1 MPAVTKSQL
10 NMKIKNSFKQWQIEK
25 NIVDATSSI
34 ERFFTT
40 RVRTVG
46 LLQLILPIGWRISKI
61 DESKLKWVERD
72 IQCTDGELYNVFTSL
87 RNNKVHI
94 YNYFQSDFNK
104 DYITVRLNI
113 NIDTNDRLILL

>member
-1 MPAVTKSQL
+1 
-10 NMKIKNSFKQWQIEK
+10 MKIKNTFKQWQIEK

-40 RVRTVG
+40 RVRTLG
-46 LLQLILPIGWRISKI
+46 LLQLILPIGWRISQI
-61 DESKLKWVERD
+61 DESKLKWIERD

>member
-40 RVRTVG
+40 RVRTLG
-46 LLQLILPIGWRISKI
+46 LLQLIIPIGWRISKA
-61 DESKLKWVERD
+61 DENKTRWVERD
-72 IQCTDGELYNVFTSL
+72 IQCNDNDLYNVYASL

-104 DYITVRLNI
+104 DFVTVRLNI

>member
-1 MPAVTKSQL
+1 
-10 NMKIKNSFKQWQIEK
+10 MKVVNSFKQWQIEK

-46 LLQLILPIGWRISKI
+46 LLQLSLPIGWRISKA

-72 IQCTDGELYNVFTSL
+72 IQCTDSELYNVFTSL

-113 NIDTNDRLILL
+113 NIDTNDRLVLL